1 MKDRIRKIRKDFG
14 LTQKEFADRLGIKQ
28 NTVATYEI
36 GKTNVGEAV
45 ITSIC
50 REFNVNE
57 EWLRYG
63 TGEMYRKK
71 DAAFSELIAEI
82 DYSDDEFLKNIII
95 AYMGLDEDSKQA
107 LRKIAKSMAEKYK
120 GQS

>member
-63 TGEMYRKK
+63 SGSMYKEK
-71 DAAFSELIAEI
+71 DGSFSELLAEI
-82 DYSDDEFLKNIII
+82 DYSDDEFIKNLIV
-95 AYMGLDEDSKQA
+95 AYMELDSDSKEA

-120 GQS
+120 E